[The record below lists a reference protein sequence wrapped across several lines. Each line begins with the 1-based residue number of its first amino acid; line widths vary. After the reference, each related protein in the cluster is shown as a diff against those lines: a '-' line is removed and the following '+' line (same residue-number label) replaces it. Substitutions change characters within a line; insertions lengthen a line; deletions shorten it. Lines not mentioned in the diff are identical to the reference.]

1 MSDRQQE
8 RIISLQRQVKV
19 ARDALLRIR
28 EGTHNPERVA
38 AEAMDAMWGDDV
50 TQALQGLVGH
60 GERTR

>member
-1 MSDRQQE
+1 MADRQQE

-28 EGTHNPERVA
+28 EGTSNPERVA
-38 AEAMDAMWGDDV
+38 AEAMDAMWGDDI

>member
-1 MSDRQQE
+1 MSERQQE

-28 EGTHNPERVA
+28 EGTRDPERVA
-38 AEAMDAMWGDDV
+38 AEAMDTMWGDDI

-60 GERTR
+60 GAPTR

>member
-1 MSDRQQE
+1 MADRQQE

-28 EGTHNPERVA
+28 EGARDPERLA
-38 AEAMDAMWGDDV
+38 AEAMDAMWGDDI